1 MQPGCWNVSSFH
13 GAAGGCKTPS
23 RHSLPGSSQVLVV
36 ALARAISSALYRSAR
51 KTRLPSVVGG
61 PAKKGLPKKGLTY
74 SQTISPSAVTSKN
87 RPNEDSQASVLPF
100 GNRCALPIR
109 GEKKFHAGLS

>member
-1 MQPGCWNVSSFH
+1 MQTGCWNVSSLR
-13 GAAGGCKTPS
+13 GAARGCKIPS
-23 RHSLPGSSQVLVV
+23 RHSLPRGTQVLAE

-74 SQTISPSAVTSKN
+74 SQTISPSVVTSKN

-100 GNRCALPIR
+100 GRRCALPIR
-109 GEKKFHAGLS
+109 GEKKFHAG